1 MKKQHPE
8 KEKLPKGFNNF
19 RSWQLSRKLFMQSV
33 IMGGVFSQL
42 PWIKTYGSWYQKA
55 SLLSEKQLFIVSSV
69 QEILF
74 PSDEN
79 GPGAIEIN
87 ATEYLLWILSDK
99 NKDPEEIEYI
109 INGIGWV
116 DETANENYSKKYL
129 DLEQSEK
136 EQLISDISNER
147 WGESWLS
154 VILSFIFEAL
164 LCDPQYGGNPD
175 KIGWEWLGHYPG
187 QPKPTEDLLYPEI
200 LTTIHK
206 S

>member
-1 MKKQHPE
+1 
-8 KEKLPKGFNNF
+8 
-19 RSWQLSRKLFMQSV
+19 MQSV

-42 PWIKTYGSWYQKA
+42 PWIKSFGSWQQKA

-79 GPGAIEIN
+79 GPGIIEIN
-87 ATEYLLWILSDK
+87 ATEYLVWILSDK

-164 LCDPQYGGNPD
+164 LCDPQYGGNLD
-175 KIGWEWLGHYPG
+175 NVGSKWLDHHPG
-187 QPKPTEDLLYPEI
+187 QPRPTTELLYPEI